1 MGIKRIGG
9 GMAVNQITEGVIWKQ
24 LLYFFFPIL
33 FGTFFQQL
41 YNTADAVIVGQ
52 FVGTQALAAVGG
64 ATGSLINFFV
74 NLFVGLASGT
84 TVVIAQAYGAHD
96 AESVGGTVHTSVAL
110 ALAAGLGLTAVG
122 VAAAPWALSAMG
134 TPADIMDFALTYLR
148 VYMLGTIPSFLYNV
162 GSGILRAVG
171 DTRRPLYF
179 LIIACLVNIAL
190 DVVLVAVLGMGVLG
204 AALATI
210 LSQGVSAVLVLVS
223 LTRAETVYRLDW
235 KQVRFHGRLLGDIL
249 RVGVPAGLQ
258 SNMYA
263 ISNILIQTA
272 INGFGTATVA
282 AWTAHGK
289 VDGFFWMILG
299 AYGISITTF
308 AGQNFGAQKYDRIRR
323 SVRVCL
329 ALGFGSAVLMSVLY
343 CSLAPYLLGLFTRDA
358 EVVSIGLDMVR
369 QLVPY
374 YFTYVCIEILAG
386 AARQCQRLLRLR
398 SHALYGKGTPGHAP
412 GTLRV
417 FRPGPPGIRQRG
429 AKVQLRPVL
438 QHPLID
444 LAVFRLRP
452 KHHTA
457 GRKAAR
463 FLPLVHAYPERVL
476 KKHGKRRP
484 RLLHPSLPPFR
495 KSLQGTDDPGGK
507 VTDRACTPRAD
518 YRPRR
523 VFISA
528 VLLYCALRHCTRT
541 VHSSARQTGNSTPVS
556 SSSGSCTM
564 ASSLIYRSM
573 AGPQTLYSG

>member
-1 MGIKRIGG
+1 M
-9 GMAVNQITEGVIWKQ
+9 
-24 LLYFFFPIL
+24 
-33 FGTFFQQL
+33 
-41 YNTADAVIVGQ
+41 
-52 FVGTQALAAVGG
+52 
-64 ATGSLINFFV
+64 
-74 NLFVGLASGT
+74 
-84 TVVIAQAYGAHD
+84 
-96 AESVGGTVHTSVAL
+96 
-110 ALAAGLGLTAVG
+110 
-122 VAAAPWALSAMG
+122 
-134 TPADIMDFALTYLR
+134 
-148 VYMLGTIPSFLYNV
+148 
-162 GSGILRAVG
+162 
-171 DTRRPLYF
+171 
-179 LIIACLVNIAL
+179 NIAL

-374 YFTYVCIEILAG
+374 YFTYVCIEILARRG
-386 AARQCQRLLRLR
+386 ARMRLLTGADADDLRRRMRAARGLD
-398 SHALYGKGTPGHAP
+398 LYSAS
-412 GTLRV
+412 
-417 FRPGPPGIRQRG
+417 
-429 AKVQLRPVL
+429 A
-438 QHPLID
+438 
-444 LAVFRLRP
+444 
-452 KHHTA
+452 
-457 GRKAAR
+457 AAR
-463 FLPLVHAYPERVL
+463 AFHRAGELSGQLGVH
-476 KKHGKRRP
+476 
-484 RLLHPSLPPFR
+484 
-495 KSLQGTDDPGGK
+495 Q
-507 VTDRACTPRAD
+507 
-518 YRPRR
+518 
-523 VFISA
+523 
-528 VLLYCALRHCTRT
+528 RT
-541 VHSSARQTGNSTPVS
+541 VHFLLFARRLAARTHP
-556 SSSGSCTM
+556 
-564 ASSLIYRSM
+564 
-573 AGPQTLYSG
+573 

>member
-1 MGIKRIGG
+1 
-9 GMAVNQITEGVIWKQ
+9 MAVNQITEGVIWKQ

-210 LSQGVSAVLVLVS
+210 FSQGVSAVLVLVS

-308 AGQNFGAQKYDRIRR
+308 VGQNYGANKPKRVKKGIK
-323 SVRVCL
+323 VCL
-329 ALGFGSAVLMSVLY
+329 LMSLITTIILSLLLY
-343 CSLAPYLLGLFTRDA
+343 FFGEYIFHLFTTDGAVIDSGMDILHFMVPAFITYILIEIYSGSLRGIGDCWIPMLLTC
-358 EVVSIGLDMVR
+358 VGVCVLRVVWVSIA
-369 QLVPY
+369 VPINHTMTTILFSY
-374 YFTYVCIEILAG
+374 PMSWTTTSIAFFIYFHFFS
-386 AARQCQRLLRLR
+386 RL
-398 SHALYGKGTPGHAP
+398 
-412 GTLRV
+412 
-417 FRPGPPGIRQRG
+417 
-429 AKVQLRPVL
+429 
-438 QHPLID
+438 
-444 LAVFRLRP
+444 
-452 KHHTA
+452 
-457 GRKAAR
+457 GRKR
-463 FLPLVHAYPERVL
+463 IPVN
-476 KKHGKRRP
+476 
-484 RLLHPSLPPFR
+484 
-495 KSLQGTDDPGGK
+495 TD
-507 VTDRACTPRAD
+507 
-518 YRPRR
+518 
-523 VFISA
+523 
-528 VLLYCALRHCTRT
+528 
-541 VHSSARQTGNSTPVS
+541 
-556 SSSGSCTM
+556 
-564 ASSLIYRSM
+564 
-573 AGPQTLYSG
+573 AGW